1 MLVFG
6 MTIIRKKSPRSRS
19 RSAASGLRALCSPYP
34 PLSFYFLEPNQQ
46 QLGMLTKYKGIHL
59 LVPFL
64 LLASCSLSSLAFSA
78 PNLFVR
84 PNAKVMLANR
94 PSAAGRSPNSNG
106 RPAPCSGGCAHVSNP
121 NRKIGVLFSTATS
134 FSDDDD
140 NLPKKSGG
148 GKWDEWKETAGRRL
162 LKISNIASILCVIDC
177 TVLPA
182 VTIFLPILGIAASA
196 EQAKWLHEIGHSIAL
211 WFVMPVG
218 GLAATMNYISHKRA
232 KLSAMAALGLTL
244 IYAANGHGGPILSRL
259 PHHLAHNL
267 HCGTWLHR
275 ATNLLGCAC
284 LLGSNYLSHKLGG
297 CSHNHIGGSCSH
309 DH

>member
-1 MLVFG
+1 MLG
-6 MTIIRKKSPRSRS
+6 
-19 RSAASGLRALCSPYP
+19 
-34 PLSFYFLEPNQQ
+34 
-46 QLGMLTKYKGIHL
+46 KYKGIYL
-59 LVPFL
+59 FFSFL
-64 LLASCSLSSLAFSA
+64 LLASCFQPTVAFSA

-84 PNAKVMLANR
+84 PNTKVMLANR
-94 PSAAGRSPNSNG
+94 PAAAGRSPNSNG
-106 RPAPCSGGCAHVSNP
+106 RPTPCSGGCAHVSNP
-121 NRKIGVLFSTATS
+121 SVKIGVLSSTATS
-134 FSDDDD
+134 SSDDDD
-140 NLPKKSGG
+140 SLKKSGGG
-148 GKWDEWKETAGRRL
+148 GKWDEWKERL

-177 TVLPA
+177 TVLPV

-218 GLAATMNYISHKRA
+218 GLAATMNYITHKRA

-244 IYAANGHGGPILSRL
+244 IYAANGNGGPILSRL

-297 CSHNHIGGSCSH
+297 CSHNHIGGNCSH

>member
-6 MTIIRKKSPRSRS
+6 MKIKEIAEIEENE
-19 RSAASGLRALCSPYP
+19 AACGLRALCSPYP
-34 PLSFYFLEPNQQ
+34 PLSFYFLGPNQQ

-64 LLASCSLSSLAFSA
+64 LLASCFLSSLAFSA

-121 NRKIGVLFSTATS
+121 NRKIGVLSSTATS
-134 FSDDDD
+134 FSDDDES
-140 NLPKKSGG
+140 LPKKAGG
-148 GKWDEWKETAGRRL
+148 GKWTSRL

>member
-1 MLVFG
+1 MLN
-6 MTIIRKKSPRSRS
+6 K
-19 RSAASGLRALCSPYP
+19 LRRI
-34 PLSFYFLEPNQQ
+34 PLFVPSL
-46 QLGMLTKYKGIHL
+46 L
-59 LVPFL
+59 LVSCFL
-64 LLASCSLSSLAFSA
+64 PVSSLAFSA
-78 PNLFVR
+78 PNLIVR
-84 PNAKVMLANR
+84 PNAAKVMMLANR
-94 PSAAGRSPNSNG
+94 PSAAGRSPNSSG
-106 RPAPCSGGCAHVSNP
+106 RPTPCSGGCADQAWANRRRPCCSEGGCAHVSNP
-121 NRKIGVLFSTATS
+121 SVKIGILSSTAA
-134 FSDDDD
+134 DDDD
-140 NLPKKSGG
+140 ASLKKSGG
-148 GKWDEWKETAGRRL
+148 SGKWDEWKERL

>member
-1 MLVFG
+1 M
-6 MTIIRKKSPRSRS
+6 RSTAGWSLHRRRCFVLARTQTSQTTQLAHKAHKRPLPFS
-19 RSAASGLRALCSPYP
+19 RTKH
-34 PLSFYFLEPNQQ
+34 Q
-46 QLGMLTKYKGIHL
+46 QLGMLNKLKRTTLFI
-59 LVPFL
+59 PFL
-64 LLASCSLSSLAFSA
+64 LLVSCLLPVSSLAFSA
-78 PNLFVR
+78 PN
-84 PNAKVMLANR
+84 AKVMMLANR
-94 PSAAGRSPNSNG
+94 PAAGRSPI
-106 RPAPCSGGCAHVSNP
+106 CNP
-121 NRKIGVLFSTATS
+121 SVKIGVLSSTATS
-134 FSDDDD
+134 SSDDD
-140 NLPKKSGG
+140 NSLKKSGG
-148 GKWDEWKETAGRRL
+148 GKWDEWKERL
-162 LKISNIASILCVIDC
+162 QKISNIASIICVIDC

-218 GLAATMNYISHKRA
+218 GLTAAMNYISHKRA